1 MFRRL
6 AVSIIAVLSGGAQAQ
21 QWVERSEALAFE
33 QPPPVWCNAERTA
46 CVISRQP
53 YGATGALRIALT
65 VAGTPDCKYRRPR
78 YVFVRQSGEKGGDL
92 SRVQEVLGSTCLLD
106 IPMDQ
111 IEGTR
116 LLRFSVPML
125 TQDSVGIELSLEGLD
140 INRLA
145 ANRP

>member
-1 MFRRL
+1 MIRRL
-6 AVSIIAVLSGGAQAQ
+6 AISIVVALSGAAHAQE
-21 QWVERSEALAFE
+21 WVERSDTLVFE
-33 QPPPVWCNAERTA
+33 QQPAVWCNAQRTA
-46 CVISRQP
+46 CVVSRQP

-65 VAGTPDCKYRRPR
+65 VAGTPDCRYRRPR
-78 YVFVRQSGEKGGDL
+78 YVFVRRSGEKGGDL

-125 TQDSVGIELSLEGLD
+125 TQDSVMVDLSLEGLD
-140 INRLA
+140 INRLG

>member
-1 MFRRL
+1 MIRRL
-6 AVSIIAVLSGGAQAQ
+6 LVSILVAFAGAAQAQ
-21 QWVERSEALAFE
+21 QWVERSDALAFDR
-33 QPPPVWCNAERTA
+33 PPPVWCNAERTA
-46 CVISRQP
+46 CAVSRQP

-65 VAGTPDCKYRRPR
+65 VAGTPDCRYRRPR
-78 YVFVRQSGEKGGDL
+78 YVIVKRNGEKDGDL

-106 IPMDQ
+106 VPMNQ

-116 LLRFSVPML
+116 LLQFSVPML
-125 TQDSVGIELSLEGLD
+125 TQDSVVIELSLEGLD